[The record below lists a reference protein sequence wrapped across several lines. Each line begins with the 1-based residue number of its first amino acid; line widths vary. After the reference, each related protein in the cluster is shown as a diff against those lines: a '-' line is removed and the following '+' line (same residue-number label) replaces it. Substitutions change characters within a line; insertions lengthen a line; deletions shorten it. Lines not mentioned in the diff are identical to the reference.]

1 MENKTY
7 VYKETGEEIEIE
19 IILSFKVE
27 ELNKSF
33 IAYTLNDD
41 GESENVPVFISEYD
55 GKTIKDIKDEEAEE
69 ALKYYEAA
77 KELVNE

>member
-7 VYKETGEEIEIE
+7 VYKETREEIEIE

-69 ALKYYEAA
+69 VLKYYEAA

>member
-1 MENKTY
+1 MDNKTY
-7 VYKETGEEIEIE
+7 VYKESGEEIEIE

-41 GESENVPVFISEYD
+41 GESENIPVFISEYD

-69 ALKYYEAA
+69 VLKYYEAA
-77 KELVNE
+77 KELVKE

>member
-1 MENKTY
+1 MDNKSY
-7 VYKETGEEIEIE
+7 VYRETGEEIAIE
-19 IILSFKVE
+19 IVLSFKVE

-41 GESENVPVFISEYD
+41 GESDTIPIFISEYD
-55 GKTIKDIKDEEAEE
+55 GKTIKDIKDEEAESI
-69 ALKYYEAA
+69 LKYYEAA

>member
-1 MENKTY
+1 MDNKTY
-7 VYKETGEEIEIE
+7 VYKQTGEEIIIE

-27 ELNKSF
+27 ELNKSY

-41 GESENVPVFISEYD
+41 NESDSVPVFISEYD
-55 GKTIKDIKDEEAEE
+55 GKTIKNIRDDEAETV
-69 ALKYYEAA
+69 LKYYEAA

>member
-7 VYKETGEEIEIE
+7 VYKETGEEIEIK

-69 ALKYYEAA
+69 VLKYYEAA

>member
-69 ALKYYEAA
+69 VLKYYEAA

>member
-19 IILSFKVE
+19 VILSFKVE

-69 ALKYYEAA
+69 VLKYYEAA